1 MNQDS
6 DNKLPG
12 DESDPMVS
20 AEYRTTATE
29 RTPPALDAVVLK
41 KAKAAAEDSGLRGF
55 TAFWFRPLAF
65 VATLGLSLALL
76 LELTGP
82 LDLQSV
88 KSPEPEIGRREA
100 ESTVADPIPAVIGI
114 TSGVRRS
121 ADSPAGKNQSAEP
134 LAPTQAVDP
143 SYETGRQQRL
153 ETTPSTANDIEA
165 AQVPA
170 SVNAPVT
177 DEHTSADFADMIEAS
192 SEQMQEQDRVTENAI
207 QGLKQIRADDKVQVE
222 EVAAF
227 RASAYLSNEAAR
239 PCTDEQM
246 AVPVT
251 WWQCISDLDETGRHD
266 EAKAEMDRFNKAH
279 PDFKAP
285 EILPSQ

>member
-1 MNQDS
+1 MNHNS
-6 DNKLPG
+6 ENRLPG

-41 KAKAAAEDSGLRGF
+41 KAKAAAKDSGLRGF
-55 TAFWFRPLAF
+55 MTFWFRPLAF

-82 LDLQSV
+82 PDLQSV
-88 KSPEPEIGRREA
+88 KGPEPQIGRRQA
-100 ESTVADPIPAVIGI
+100 ESTVADPIPADIGI
-114 TSGVRRS
+114 TSEVRRS
-121 ADSPAGKNQSAEP
+121 ADSPAGKRQSAEP
-134 LAPTQAVDP
+134 PTPAQAVNP
-143 SYETGRQQRL
+143 KYETGRRQRT
-153 ETTPSTANDIEA
+153 EPTPSPANDLAA

-170 SVNAPVT
+170 SANAPVA

-192 SEQMQEQDRVTENAI
+192 SKQMQEQDRVTENAV
-207 QGLKQIRADDKVQVE
+207 QGLKQTRADDKAQFG

-227 RASAYLSNEAAR
+227 RASASLLDEAAS

-251 WWQCISDLDETGRHD
+251 WWRCISDLDEAGKHE

-285 EILPSQ
+285 EILPSD

>member
-6 DNKLPG
+6 ENKLPG

-65 VATLGLSLALL
+65 VATLGLSLALI
-76 LELTGP
+76 LELTGS

-88 KSPEPEIGRREA
+88 KSTEPEIGRRQPET
-100 ESTVADPIPAVIGI
+100 TVADPIPAVIGI
-114 TSGVRRS
+114 TSDVRRS
-121 ADSPAGKNQSAEP
+121 ADSPAGKAQSVRP
-134 LAPTQAVDP
+134 LAPAQAVNP
-143 SYETGRQQRL
+143 SYETSRQQRL
-153 ETTPSTANDIEA
+153 ETTPSAANDIEA
-165 AQVPA
+165 AQAPA
-170 SVNAPVT
+170 SADAPVT

-192 SEQMQEQDRVTENAI
+192 SKQMQEQDRMTDNAI
-207 QGLKQIRADDKVQVE
+207 QGLKQIRADDKVPVE

-227 RASAYLSNEAAR
+227 RASAYLLNEAAR
-239 PCTDEQM
+239 PCTDEQL

-251 WWQCISDLDETGRHD
+251 WWQCISDLDEAGRHD
-266 EAKAEMDRFNKAH
+266 EAKAEMDRFNRAH

>member
-1 MNQDS
+1 MNQ
-6 DNKLPG
+6 DNKLPADEG
-12 DESDPMVS
+12 DAMVS

-41 KAKAAAEDSGLRGF
+41 MAKAGARHSGLRGF
-55 TAFWFRPLAF
+55 TAFWFRPLAV

-82 LDLQSV
+82 LDLQSIET
-88 KSPEPEIGRREA
+88 PETGRREA
-100 ESTVADPIPAVIGI
+100 ESTVVDPIPAVIGT
-114 TSGVRRS
+114 TSDVRRS
-121 ADSPAGKNQSAEP
+121 ADSAAREKQSAEP
-134 LAPTQAVDP
+134 VALPQAADP
-143 SYETGRQQRL
+143 SYQTERQRRL
-153 ETTPSTANDIEA
+153 ETTLSTAGDFEA
-165 AQVPA
+165 AQAPA
-170 SVNAPVT
+170 SANAPTT

-192 SEQMQEQDRVTENAI
+192 SKQMREQERVTEYAI
-207 QGLKQIRADDKVQVE
+207 KGLRQFKADDKDQDE

-227 RASAYLSNEAAR
+227 RASAYLSNEEAR

-251 WWQCISDLDETGRHD
+251 WWQCISDLDEAGRHD
-266 EAKAEMDRFNKAH
+266 EARAEMGRFNKAH